1 MIRRPP
7 RSTRTDT
14 LFPYTTLFRSP
25 LERGGRRPFLR
36 PLPRCYRRPGHP
48 SKTFTSAGPCCAD
61 NRGMDGEI
69 SLCNPDARR
78 QLCSL
83 LFLGLPVRRPGVPCI
98 GYLSNTTGTTST
110 EIGRASCRERVCQY

>member
-14 LFPYTTLFRSP
+14 LCPYTTLFRSQGLDLGHAAPRVRRGLEPP
-25 LERGGRRPFLR
+25 LERGGRSPFLR
-36 PLPRCYRRPGHP
+36 PLPCCYRRPGHP

-78 QLCSL
+78 QLCSI
-83 LFLGLPVRRPGVPCI
+83 LFLGLPVRRDRKSV
-98 GYLSNTTGTTST
+98 
-110 EIGRASCRERVCQY
+110 V